1 MQYRLAAALG
11 LMMWVLA
18 MPAMAAPPEPMPV
31 DFFAGP
37 EKFKSALLSPDGKH
51 IAFTYEEGN
60 NQSKLAVAKSDLSE
74 VTAVYAYGDG
84 LHVGNAVWANN
95 ERLLMYVWRNT
106 GYLDGR
112 EKYAQVF
119 IGGHD
124 GSNQR
129 ELESGNFSM
138 WVVDGMHAD
147 PEHILMA
154 RSYFGPDPNL
164 KLHRVN
170 VNTARSKLIGGGPDK
185 EPGAYLSDFH
195 FDSEDRFRVAIETHP
210 GAREY
215 EAEDDR
221 YRFHYKPIGGEWAS
235 LKIETKRQ
243 MPEYNGLGFGPD
255 DREFYFLS
263 NFDQAHHDTLGVF
276 KFDFESETI
285 SLAFRH
291 PDVDVRYALGGPK
304 DIILGIGLEPGY
316 PEHIYFYPEHPVVR
330 QRKSVE
336 ATFPGQRVSF
346 TSFSRDGSM
355 AAVRVRSDRNPG
367 ELYLFRDGS
376 LQFLA
381 AAKADADPARLGTQE
396 AFVMQARDG
405 VQLYGYI
412 TLPPGQEDQDLP
424 MVVMPHGGPH
434 GPYDEW
440 GYDPDVQLL
449 ASNGYAVLQVN
460 FRGSG
465 GYGQDFEAMGYQK
478 WGREMQDDI
487 TDATLWAIN
496 ERIADPDRICIAG
509 ASYGGYASLMAVVRE
524 PDLYQCAIPI
534 AGVYSLPMMRK
545 KGDYRRN
552 RRASNVFLDDY
563 LGRDEDD
570 LIARSPA
577 YHVDQIKADLFFI
590 HGTEDVRVPIDQA
603 EFVRDQLDDAG
614 ISYEWMER
622 DEGHGFTQLENRRDM
637 YEAILMFLDQHIGE
651 KRVVQR

>member
-1 MQYRLAAALG
+1 
-11 LMMWVLA
+11 
-18 MPAMAAPPEPMPV
+18 
-31 DFFAGP
+31 
-37 EKFKSALLSPDGKH
+37 
-51 IAFTYEEGN
+51 
-60 NQSKLAVAKSDLSE
+60 
-74 VTAVYAYGDG
+74 
-84 LHVGNAVWANN
+84 
-95 ERLLMYVWRNT
+95 
-106 GYLDGR
+106 
-112 EKYAQVF
+112 
-119 IGGHD
+119 
-124 GSNQR
+124 
-129 ELESGNFSM
+129 
-138 WVVDGMHAD
+138 
-147 PEHILMA
+147 
-154 RSYFGPDPNL
+154 
-164 KLHRVN
+164 
-170 VNTARSKLIGGGPDK
+170 
-185 EPGAYLSDFH
+185 
-195 FDSEDRFRVAIETHP
+195 
-210 GAREY
+210 
-215 EAEDDR
+215 
-221 YRFHYKPIGGEWAS
+221 
-235 LKIETKRQ
+235 
-243 MPEYNGLGFGPD
+243 
-255 DREFYFLS
+255 
-263 NFDQAHHDTLGVF
+263 
-276 KFDFESETI
+276 
-285 SLAFRH
+285 
-291 PDVDVRYALGGPK
+291 
-304 DIILGIGLEPGY
+304 
-316 PEHIYFYPEHPVVR
+316 
-330 QRKSVE
+330 
-336 ATFPGQRVSF
+336 
-346 TSFSRDGSM
+346 
-355 AAVRVRSDRNPG
+355 
-367 ELYLFRDGS
+367 
-376 LQFLA
+376 
-381 AAKADADPARLGTQE
+381 
-396 AFVMQARDG
+396 
-405 VQLYGYI
+405 
-412 TLPPGQEDQDLP
+412 